1 LRRIEKMEIS
11 KNDKAKIKKAQLEI
25 QKMKNKA
32 AATEKELMEHVKKDP
47 EVALLVAAGIG
58 AAIGAI
64 TVAVLK
70 RKKTE

>member
-1 LRRIEKMEIS
+1 MEIS